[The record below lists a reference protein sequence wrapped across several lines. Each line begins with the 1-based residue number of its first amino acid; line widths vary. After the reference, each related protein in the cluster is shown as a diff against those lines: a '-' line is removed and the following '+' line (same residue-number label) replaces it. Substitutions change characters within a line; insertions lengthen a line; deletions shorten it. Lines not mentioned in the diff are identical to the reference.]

1 MPPDSNFP
9 AHSLLKQLVQQV
21 RRELNRPQ
29 SVPVLVKNLSQRDGE
44 VLEKRSERRK
54 K

>member
-9 AHSLLKQLVQQV
+9 AHGLLKQLIQKV

-29 SVPVLVKNLSQRDGE
+29 PAPVLVKNESQRDDE